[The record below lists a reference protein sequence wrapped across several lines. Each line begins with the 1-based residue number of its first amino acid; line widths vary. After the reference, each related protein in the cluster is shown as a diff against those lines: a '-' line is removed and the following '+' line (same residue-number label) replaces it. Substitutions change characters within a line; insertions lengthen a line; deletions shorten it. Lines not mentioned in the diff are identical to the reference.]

1 MNIILGNGESRKN
14 LNLNLLLD
22 HTTYGCNAI
31 HRDWNPTHLV
41 CIDNKMLHEIVESQ
55 YCKMYHCWFRN
66 FQLMDA
72 EMYPVLR
79 STVTPGIEV
88 IENKNT
94 GYKFA
99 FYGQEVSRVFHDD
112 NHTMSLEE
120 KPVYW
125 FTWISEHDKV
135 DVVDNLK
142 HIPLLDSGLLATWLC
157 CEFEKPETV
166 YLVGFDFD
174 INDGKVNNIYKD
186 THCYAPSYALPV
198 KAKGWV
204 HNFEVIFEDHF
215 PEVNFVHVQEEWCFD
230 KTIKN
235 IETISMEEFKTLI

>member
-79 STVTPGIEV
+79 STVTPGIDGLNQHTHPCESYL
-88 IENKNT
+88 
-94 GYKFA
+94 G
-99 FYGQEVSRVFHDD
+99 RVCLIIQ
-112 NHTMSLEE
+112 SE
-120 KPVYW
+120 K
-125 FTWISEHDKV
+125 
-135 DVVDNLK
+135 
-142 HIPLLDSGLLATWLC
+142 
-157 CEFEKPETV
+157 
-166 YLVGFDFD
+166 
-174 INDGKVNNIYKD
+174 
-186 THCYAPSYALPV
+186 
-198 KAKGWV
+198 
-204 HNFEVIFEDHF
+204 
-215 PEVNFVHVQEEWCFD
+215 
-230 KTIKN
+230 
-235 IETISMEEFKTLI
+235 